1 MSASLSKVTSTVLNP
16 SKVLSNKDVMNMA
29 MLFALLSPGLLLQ
42 IPSQKGDKF
51 SVELMNLKTS
61 QSSVLTHALV
71 LLLIMW
77 KFNPGLSKERRVL
90 GVLLFVL

>member
-42 IPSQKGDKF
+42 IPSG
-51 SVELMNLKTS
+51 
-61 QSSVLTHALV
+61 
-71 LLLIMW
+71 I
-77 KFNPGLSKERRVL
+77 
-90 GVLLFVL
+90 